1 MTQVKSTYQTTEQP
15 DLGPCCLSKSYL
27 TFQHSADDKTNFVVI
42 GTLGVNFFAY
52 QCCLLI
58 TLTSRQRVS
67 SGKGFRCI
75 GGINLMILTQ
85 AILKT
90 MFVCCHTT
98 DSLKIPPTK

>member
-1 MTQVKSTYQTTEQP
+1 MCLAQ
-15 DLGPCCLSKSYL
+15 GPQCS
-27 TFQHSADDKTNFVVI
+27 D
-42 GTLGVNFFAY
+42 AY

-58 TLTSRQRVS
+58 TLPSRQRVS
-67 SGKGFRCI
+67 SGRDSDVY

-98 DSLKIPPTK
+98 DSLKMPPTKKYGCFATFQRNIFIIILDIFLIFNVF